1 MQGDSMGKALI
12 AINAGSATLKF
23 RAYGSDGK
31 TLLARGMV
39 DHFGRDNAVLELDKG
54 GKRFQLPLDSAG
66 RDENVAAVLNTLADH
81 DLIPQAVVHR
91 VVHGGQHYRS
101 PVVMTPEVV
110 DALSALIPLAPL
122 HQPVSLSVMHAFAKL
137 DPHLTQ
143 IACFDTAFHC
153 SQPVVATRFGIA
165 RHWHDKGLR
174 RYGFHG
180 LSYASIARRLPE
192 LGLGDSKVVVLHL
205 GSGASACAIQAGHSV
220 ASSMGFS
227 ALDGLMMSTRPG
239 TLDPEVVLYW
249 MEHEGMDVT
258 AVRQELYKQCG
269 LLGVSGGL
277 SSDMRELLQ
286 ARSDEAREAV
296 ELFCYR
302 AAREVASL
310 ATAMKGLDAIVFTAG
325 IGERSPEIR
334 SRILKQLAWLGFE
347 ADLAANLA
355 QSYRITAAGSRL
367 HAYVMATDE
376 EGEMAREAAGLLC
389 GDIEL

>member
-1 MQGDSMGKALI
+1 
-12 AINAGSATLKF
+12 
-23 RAYGSDGK
+23 
-31 TLLARGMV
+31 
-39 DHFGRDNAVLELDKG
+39 
-54 GKRFQLPLDSAG
+54 
-66 RDENVAAVLNTLADH
+66 
-81 DLIPQAVVHR
+81 
-91 VVHGGQHYRS
+91 
-101 PVVMTPEVV
+101 
-110 DALSALIPLAPL
+110 
-122 HQPVSLSVMHAFAKL
+122 
-137 DPHLTQ
+137 
-143 IACFDTAFHC
+143 
-153 SQPVVATRFGIA
+153 
-165 RHWHDKGLR
+165 
-174 RYGFHG
+174 
-180 LSYASIARRLPE
+180 
-192 LGLGDSKVVVLHL
+192 
-205 GSGASACAIQAGHSV
+205 
-220 ASSMGFS
+220 
-227 ALDGLMMSTRPG
+227 
-239 TLDPEVVLYW
+239 
-249 MEHEGMDVT
+249 MDVT